1 MVVCCSIF
9 VAATYTLPAQA
20 QSFPS
25 LQDSKNPALQKALLE
40 GLEKL
45 SLTKAVANK
54 RLAVTVVDIT
64 DLTKPQM
71 AEVNGAMMMYSA
83 SLPKIAILLGAM
95 QKVDDG
101 ELSLTPAF
109 EQQLTNMIRHSSN
122 PDASSV
128 YDLVGPPYLA
138 NLLQSDPLQL
148 YKKDTGGLW
157 VGKPYSRGPAWKRD
171 PINNI
176 SHGASTHEVARF
188 YYLLA
193 TDRLVSPK
201 SCRLMRN
208 VLSKPAIKHKFVSGL
223 KRYPD
228 AEILRKSGTWRTY
241 IQTVPS
247 SLVTSVST

>member
-25 LQDSKNPALQKALLE
+25 LQDSKNPALQKALIE

-45 SLTKAVANK
+45 SLTKAVANN

-64 DLTKPQM
+64 DLSKPQM
-71 AEVNGAMMMYSA
+71 AEVNGSMMMYSA

-101 ELSLTPAF
+101 DLNLTPAF

-148 YKKDTGGLW
+148 YKKNTCLLYTSPSPRDATL
-157 VGKPYSRGPAWKRD
+157 SR
-171 PINNI
+171 
-176 SHGASTHEVARF
+176 
-188 YYLLA
+188 
-193 TDRLVSPK
+193 
-201 SCRLMRN
+201 M
-208 VLSKPAIKHKFVSGL
+208 
-223 KRYPD
+223 
-228 AEILRKSGTWRTY
+228 
-241 IQTVPS
+241 PS
-247 SLVTSVST
+247 SA